1 MNNTYMESDQSY
13 FSWFDSSSG
22 AEGQLSSQFFWKS
35 KEKPVPSKKTLDYLI
50 LPTAGPLNFQTFR
63 RLWSCIIKMLVSQIR
78 RKISERNSS
87 HGRFHYLA
95 KVAKSRRVFSYSP
108 TCLNVNRKV
117 DGHWFR
123 SFMFRSSRF
132 WFLVFGNIWRQSYEN
147 TKILRNLC
155 LHFARQDG

>member
-95 KVAKSRRVFSYSP
+95 KVAKSRRVFSNWSH
-108 TCLNVNRKV
+108 LQRN
-117 DGHWFR
+117 H
-123 SFMFRSSRF
+123 RF
-132 WFLVFGNIWRQSYEN
+132 SCKFFNLRWKDVLMILGQFISKFLEILSY
-147 TKILRNLC
+147 R
-155 LHFARQDG
+155 